1 MSRFWSPEVLSLEPY
16 VPGEQPKDQ
25 NLIKLNTNE
34 NPYPPSP
41 AVAALLKNFDTET
54 LKLYPDPDATV
65 LKDAL
70 AKNLSLKP
78 EQMFLGNGSDEVLAV
93 AFMAFFRQKEPIL
106 FPEITYSFYPVYCR
120 LYGIEYQ
127 SMPLDADF
135 LIDVG
140 DYVAPNGGVII
151 ANPNAPTSVA
161 LPLAEITLLLENN
174 PDSVVIIDEAY
185 VDFGGESASTLIDEF
200 DNLLVIQTFSKS
212 RSLAGLRIGYAMG
225 QPHLIEGLD
234 RVKNSFNSYPLDKV
248 AIEAGVA
255 SLSDQA
261 YFEESCQ
268 KIIDSRDWLTKELLE
283 MNFEVLPSSTN
294 FVFAAPQTAE
304 AEFLYQQLREKGIL
318 VRYFNKPIICDYLRI
333 TVGTQAECEALVAA
347 LKNLLNKG

>member
-1 MSRFWSPEVLSLEPY
+1 MSRFWSPDILPLEPY

-41 AVAALLKNFDTET
+41 HVAALLKSFDAET
-54 LKLYPDPDATV
+54 LKLYPDPDATE
-65 LKDAL
+65 LKNAL
-70 AKNLSLKP
+70 AVNTGLKP
-78 EQMFLGNGSDEVLAV
+78 EQIFLGNGSDEVLAI
-93 AFMAFFRQKEPIL
+93 AFMAFFRQKDPIL
-106 FPEITYSFYPVYCR
+106 FPEITYSFYPVYCQ
-120 LYGIEYQ
+120 LYGISYQ
-127 SMPLDADF
+127 TMPLDADF

-140 DYVAPNGGVII
+140 DYVAPNGGVIV

-161 LPLAEITLLLENN
+161 LPLAEISLLLENN

-185 VDFGGESASTLIDEF
+185 VDFGGESATSLIEEF

-225 QPHLIEGLD
+225 QSHLIEGLD
-234 RVKNSFNSYPLDKV
+234 RVKNSFNSYPLDKI
-248 AIEAGVA
+248 AIDAGVA
-255 SLSDQA
+255 SLSDPV

-268 KIIDSRDWLTKELLE
+268 QIMASRDWLTKELLD

-294 FVFAAPQTAE
+294 FVFAAPQLADAAE
-304 AEFLYQQLREKGIL
+304 LYQKLREQGVL
-318 VRYFNKPIICDYLRI
+318 VRYFNKPIISDYLRI
-333 TVGTQAECEALVAA
+333 TVGTQEECEILVAA
-347 LKNLLNKG
+347 LKKIL